1 MQIPWKKL
9 SRGLG
14 VVYKEEKR
22 NLKYKQQEQSPETLK
37 TQPVLNKTVKDI
49 LEMTGTMTTERT
61 GEGLL
66 KELISLRMMTT
77 LSLHR
82 KNAILETL
90 C

>member
-1 MQIPWKKL
+1 M
-9 SRGLG
+9 
-14 VVYKEEKR
+14 VYKEEKR